1 MEGTGA
7 GAADFKLGRAGLLR
21 FERERE
27 FLVCRGERTEG
38 DSLAAA
44 GIVGV
49 PNDADGDLRGGG
61 GRELNTAV
69 VGGALDE
76 VETRLAHTARLGA
89 GQFDRRRAIA
99 DELALGIHDDG
110 LGRADGVLSPG
121 GAAALAGPTSASPR
135 ATAAGI
141 GRRRRCGCDGV
152 VKFAIIEHLAP

>member
-1 MEGTGA
+1 MEGTGS

-49 PNDADGDLRGGG
+49 PNDADGDLRGGVAG
-61 GRELNTAV
+61 QLNTAV

-76 VETRLAHTARLGA
+76 VETRRAHSATPRA
-89 GQFDRRRAIA
+89 GQLGPRR
-99 DELALGIHDDG
+99 
-110 LGRADGVLSPG
+110 
-121 GAAALAGPTSASPR
+121 
-135 ATAAGI
+135 
-141 GRRRRCGCDGV
+141 GRR
-152 VKFAIIEHLAP
+152 